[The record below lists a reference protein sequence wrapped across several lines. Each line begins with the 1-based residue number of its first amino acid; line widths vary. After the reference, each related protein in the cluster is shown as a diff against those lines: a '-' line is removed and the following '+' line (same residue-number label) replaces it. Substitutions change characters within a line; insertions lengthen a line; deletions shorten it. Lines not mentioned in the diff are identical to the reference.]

1 MMPAMAGAYATLTRN
16 QVPRATPALNV
27 LQRVGGSIGAALLI
41 VILQNRII
49 STLGEGAQGG
59 VTGAT
64 LSDTARAR
72 VADPLAEA
80 FAHTYWF
87 ALGLTALA
95 LIPALVL
102 VREEAKARR
111 GKGAR
116 VARDTGPAAIA
127 PT

>member
-1 MMPAMAGAYATLTRN
+1 
-16 QVPRATPALNV
+16 V

-49 STLGEGAQGG
+49 STIGEGTQGG
-59 VTGAT
+59 LSGAT

-87 ALGLTALA
+87 ALALTAVA
-95 LIPALVL
+95 LVPALL
-102 VREEAKARR
+102 LAREEAKTRRRERRASARHEAVEEGLDLPDVLGR
-111 GKGAR
+111 ELVDGHL
-116 VARDTGPAAIA
+116 
-127 PT
+127 